1 MGDPHTSPQSLS
13 SRRPPGPLWRCPAV
27 PDSSPSALRF
37 FYFHRP
43 RAEPP
48 GCTTQRESR
57 GLGVQG
63 TWCLHQMGQALGP
76 MRRVAPGMLAHRS
89 VLPSGRLSMGAGGGP
104 HRSSHCP
111 SFRSLR
117 RPLVR
122 PCRPW
127 SPRWPRP
134 SSRLCS
140 SLLSCSCSAW
150 PCGTFTGT
158 WTMTPSEAGERC
170 LSPLRPQ
177 PHDPEFVPES
187 ASLPRAPCS
196 SYGFRVAPRDPKP
209 SPSPASLPIPPS
221 TLGAPILT
229 LHCFQRPPALPLDS
243 EFLPWTGHPSL
254 DSLPAAQSQA
264 AQSHLSPHVLL
275 PRTLAPS
282 YPVALPTPT
291 PNQGPLGNP
300 QVFLFFPRSCGSILI
315 CDPEPSPW
323 TPPSS
328 LEHSPLPQAPRPS
341 PHLWNLLIAPT
352 PHHSPVSSSDP
363 ILCSFLQIL
372 EKPSVFLQKPIAH
385 WPALLVPPQ
394 AQSSP
399 LSWPSQDAW
408 AFSQAC
414 PSRGPSPF
422 SGFCPH
428 WPLCPPPVPAPLFQL
443 LPGSQAHFTAPSHS
457 AVGFCVWAA
466 GDWRPVGALLV
477 PRGLLSAPRR
487 LSTLPLL
494 VPGMDVLSSLPQ
506 VELRGCL
513 SLYTSKQ
520 IMIWHVT
527 PVSWV
532 ASNEVQSH
540 KELPGT
546 AAEHD
551 PAD

>member
-89 VLPSGRLSMGAGGGP
+89 VLPSGRLFMGAGGGP
-104 HRSSHCP
+104 HRSSPCP

-134 SSRLCS
+134 SSWLCS

-158 WTMTPSEAGERC
+158 WTMTPSEAGEHC

-209 SPSPASLPIPPS
+209 SPSPASLPTPPS

-229 LHCFQRPPALPLDS
+229 LHFFQRPPALPLDS

-323 TPPSS
+323 TPP
-328 LEHSPLPQAPRPS
+328 LP
-341 PHLWNLLIAPT
+341 W
-352 PHHSPVSSSDP
+352 
-363 ILCSFLQIL
+363 
-372 EKPSVFLQKPIAH
+372 
-385 WPALLVPPQ
+385 
-394 AQSSP
+394 
-399 LSWPSQDAW
+399 
-408 AFSQAC
+408 
-414 PSRGPSPF
+414 
-422 SGFCPH
+422 
-428 WPLCPPPVPAPLFQL
+428 
-443 LPGSQAHFTAPSHS
+443 
-457 AVGFCVWAA
+457 
-466 GDWRPVGALLV
+466 
-477 PRGLLSAPRR
+477 
-487 LSTLPLL
+487 STLPSPKPRGPLPISEICLL
-494 VPGMDVLSSLPQ
+494 PLLPTTA
-506 VELRGCL
+506 
-513 SLYTSKQ
+513 LYPLLTPYSAAFSRY
-520 IMIWHVT
+520 WRN
-527 PVSWV
+527 PVSFFR
-532 ASNEVQSH
+532 N
-540 KELPGT
+540 P
-546 AAEHD
+546 
-551 PAD
+551 